1 MVFEPQTHPNP
12 HSFFLSLSLLLE
24 NKQATIKKKHQNGT
38 KQTGKKK
45 RTKEKVQERHI
56 DTETHSHNTEIS

>member
-24 NKQATIKKKHQNGT
+24 NKQATIKKTTRMGQN
-38 KQTGKKK
+38 K
-45 RTKEKVQERHI
+45 QERKKEPRKKYKKDI
-56 DTETHSHNTEIS
+56 